1 MSVNDSNK
9 APKVEKKRKYIGFED
24 SFHMH
29 GLWTNGMRAVS
40 KDGKLVHIGH
50 NDDTSGSSE
59 FVEPISQASSRDAF
73 SHKIIWVESEE
84 NLVYLNV
91 KGKPMAPMPGL
102 NYHVELTFNAK
113 SVVHMEKVTK
123 ELNKELGTRIISTVV
138 KFAETFIDG
147 EMDNDDAQEYIKELC
162 GDGAVY
168 DFEKNKLTFNHKE
181 SDVPDIEINEKDL
194 AEKRL
199 LE

>member
-1 MSVNDSNK
+1 MSANDSNK
-9 APKVEKKRKYIGFED
+9 TPKMETKRKYICYED
-24 SFHMH
+24 SFHFH

-50 NDDTSGSSE
+50 DDDTSGSSE
-59 FVEPISQASSRDAF
+59 FVEPISQSSSRDAF
-73 SHKIIWVESEE
+73 SHKIIWVDNEDD
-84 NLVYLNV
+84 LVYLNV
-91 KGKPMAPMPGL
+91 KGKSMAPMPGL

-147 EMDNDDAQEYIKELC
+147 EMDNNDAQEYIKELC

-168 DFEKNKLTFNHKE
+168 DFEKNELTFHYKE
-181 SDVPDIEINEKDL
+181 SDIPDIEINENEL
-194 AEKRL
+194 VEKRL
-199 LE
+199 LG